1 MVEKENFLP
10 KGPLTIGVTAGASN
24 PGKVIFLLSKNV
36 VFLPW
41 KYFDVS

>member
-10 KGPLTIGVTAGASN
+10 KGPLTIGVTVGASN
-24 PGKVIFLLSKNV
+24 PDKVIFLLSKNV